1 MSASL
6 TARAVGYAVA
16 GTDLVD
22 DVDLSFAPGELVAVV
37 GPNGA
42 GKTTLMRLL
51 SAELK
56 PSRGSID
63 LGSEPIADLDTT
75 ELALQ
80 RAVLAGASVVRFPFV
95 VREIVLMGRYPH
107 RADPGNSR
115 DNDHAIAT
123 ESMQLTDTAHLAL
136 RFYPTLSTGEQAR
149 VSMARV
155 LAQRAPL
162 MLLDE
167 PTASLDISHRERV
180 MRVLS
185 DLCGAGA
192 TVVAVLHDLN
202 VAAGY
207 ADRLIMLNEGRIV
220 AAGPP
225 AEVLD
230 PDLLGEVYGQA
241 MAVVPHPLGNG
252 LLVLPVDKA

>member
-1 MSASL
+1 ML
-6 TARAVGYAVA
+6 LRLEAVTRTIG
-16 GTDLVD
+16 GRDLFRGATLGVKRND
-22 DVDLSFAPGELVAVV
+22 RVGLV

-42 GKTTLMRLL
+42 GKTTLLRLL
-51 SAELK
+51 SGELQ
-56 PSRGSID
+56 PTSGSIAMANT
-63 LGSEPIADLDTT
+63 PITDLDAT

-80 RAVLAGASVVRFPFV
+80 QAVLAGNSAVRLPFA

-115 DNDHAIAT
+115 DIDRDIAI

-136 RFYPTLSTGEQAR
+136 RFYPTLSSGEQAR
-149 VSMARV
+149 VSVARV

-167 PTASLDISHRERV
+167 PTASLDISHREQA
-180 MRVLS
+180 MRLLS
-185 DLCGAGA
+185 GLAGAGS

-207 ADRLIMLNEGRIV
+207 ADRLVLINEGRIV
-220 AAGPP
+220 ASGTP

-230 PDLLGEVYGQA
+230 PDLLEEVYGQA
-241 MAVVPHPLGNG
+241 MAVVPHPLGKG
-252 LLVLPVDKA
+252 LLVLPVDEA

>member
-1 MSASL
+1 MTASL
-6 TARAVGYAVA
+6 ATDSLGYAVA
-16 GTDLVD
+16 DAVLLN
-22 DVDLSFAPGELVAVV
+22 DVDLSFAAGELVAVV

-42 GKTTLMRLL
+42 GKTTLLRLL
-51 SAELK
+51 SGELQ
-56 PSRGSID
+56 PTSGSIVMANR
-63 LGSEPIADLDTT
+63 PIADLDAT

-80 RAVLAGASVVRFPFV
+80 RAVLAGNSAVRLPFV

-115 DNDHAIAT
+115 DIDHDIAI
-123 ESMQLTDTAHLAL
+123 ESMRLTDTSHLAL
-136 RFYPTLSTGEQAR
+136 RFYPTLSSGEQAR
-149 VSMARV
+149 VSVARV

-167 PTASLDISHRERV
+167 PTASLDIRHREQA
-180 MRVLS
+180 MRLLS
-185 DLCGAGA
+185 DLAGAGS

-207 ADRLIMLNEGRIV
+207 ADRLVLINRGRIV
-220 AAGPP
+220 ASGTP

-241 MAVVPHPLGNG
+241 LAVVPHPLGKG
-252 LLVLPVDKA
+252 LLVLPVDDA